1 MINFIA
7 PRFALGFVLL
17 ASGFVLCGAEPASA
31 DGAQSEKVVIVSGFE
46 TAASNRTRT
55 IVRTRRRGDRLV
67 IDRRFV
73 PLGGNNELNGG
84 PNAATGRAAT
94 GRSRETVQ
102 NGVRVINGRGS
113 SRNVTRIVSTG

>member
-7 PRFALGFVLL
+7 HRFALVFVLL
-17 ASGFVLCGAEPASA
+17 VSGFLLWGAEPALA
-31 DGAQSEKVVIVSGFE
+31 DGDPSKKVTIVSGFE

-55 IVRTRRRGDRLV
+55 IVRKRRRGDRLV

-73 PLGGNNELNGG
+73 PLGGNNELSGG

-113 SRNVTRIVSTG
+113 SGNMIRIVSTR

>member
-7 PRFALGFVLL
+7 HRFALVFVLL
-17 ASGFVLCGAEPASA
+17 VSGFLLWGAEPALA
-31 DGAQSEKVVIVSGFE
+31 DGGPSKMVTIVSGFE

-55 IVRTRRRGDRLV
+55 IVRKRRRGDRLV

-73 PLGGNNELNGG
+73 PLGGNNELSGG

-113 SRNVTRIVSTG
+113 SRNMIRIVSTR